1 MDDNKV
7 LGFFSEFFNQKYG
20 KSLIIKGKPGSG
32 KTTFV
37 LEFTGVI
44 YKENP
49 VHYLSSRFSDDPLK
63 EIFDFIDEVSYRAN
77 KDAIEY
83 KEDFKSVK
91 TDSLKKLE
99 QMIEEKEVNSS
110 SKGFNS
116 GLIFNIQEVIPEINA
131 IYSFVDENAG
141 TNPIII
147 LDSIEALSQKYGI
160 DEGVLFSVL
169 QNDLVEHSGAGLI
182 VVLENTGNAQLEYFA
197 DGVVSLD
204 YKLFNDYLLRT
215 LRIEKFRGLAIG
227 SNPTY
232 LYSLKDG
239 RFNAF
244 PQPVFEYPKKRLKK
258 PKDTTVKE
266 YEVPLG
272 NNSFSS
278 MITGGSEGVPLG
290 TVVLIHRKSVSEN
303 LDNAVNLFKNNLI
316 KRTISEGRGVIDVTS
331 SSYETS
337 RTLVSVVDTDLLK
350 HYITAERTKR
360 SNPYV
365 INLEGKSMFADFP
378 NEVIDFFMSSSVRP
392 NVYFFSTDF
401 LSFTYGQSFIGELI
415 NIINEIRITGIVV
428 IIADNEY
435 YEKLSHYSGLTVHFL
450 ESSGSVLV
458 SSGTN
463 KLFAMKVSKDE
474 ENWPTIE
481 LTEIN

>member
-1 MDDNKV
+1 MKDNKV
-7 LGFFSEFFNQKYG
+7 LGLFSEFFNQKYG
-20 KSLIIKGKPGSG
+20 KSLVVKGKPGSG
-32 KTTFV
+32 KTTFA
-37 LEFTGVI
+37 LEFTGMI

-63 EIFDFIDEVSYRAN
+63 DIFDFIDEVSYRSN
-77 KDAIEY
+77 KESIEF
-83 KEDFKSVK
+83 KESFTSVN

-99 QMIEEKEVNSS
+99 VMIEEKQVNSS
-110 SKGFNS
+110 SS

-131 IYSFVDENAG
+131 IYSFVEDNAG

-147 LDSIEALSQKYGI
+147 LDSIEALAQKYGI
-160 DEGVLFSVL
+160 DEGILFSVL
-169 QNDLVEHSGAGLI
+169 QNDLVEHSGAGL
-182 VVLENTGNAQLEYFA
+182 VVILENTGNAQLEYFA

-204 YKLFNDYLLRT
+204 YKIISDYLVRT
-215 LRIEKFRGLAIG
+215 MRIEKFRGLAIG
-227 SNPTY
+227 SNPTF

-239 RFNAF
+239 RFNVF
-244 PQPVFEYPKKRLKK
+244 PQPEFDYPKKRLKK
-258 PKDTTVKE
+258 PETKAIKQ

-272 NNSFSS
+272 NPSFLPL
-278 MITGGSEGVPLG
+278 TGNAEDGVALG
-290 TVVLIHRKSVSEN
+290 TVVILHRKNISEIM
-303 LDNAVNLFKNNLI
+303 DNAVNLFKNNLI
-316 KRTISEGRGVIDVTS
+316 KQTISEGRGVIDVTS

-337 RTLVSVVDTDLLK
+337 RTLVSAVDTDLLK

-392 NVYFFSTDF
+392 NVYIFSTDF
-401 LSFTYGQSFIGELI
+401 LSFTYGPNFIGELI

-435 YEKLSHYSGLTVHFL
+435 YEKLSHYSGLTIHFS

-463 KLFAMKVSKDE
+463 KLFVMNLGKDNE
-474 ENWPTIE
+474 GWPIIN